1 MLELDKYIPKFD
13 NKEVIKAL
21 KKIKDGENIPKSGAA
36 EVVYHMISY
45 PGDTFF
51 LSTNKNI
58 EFFYYDY
65 EDFIGTIKDQEPGWT
80 IDVSQSILK
89 IILLFKEG
97 DNLVPISFNFDM
109 AKDLYRSALK
119 LLLKKKEL
127 SLTMLSIVYGEFIV
141 DSRHRYKI
149 PDHIKK
155 ELAGI

>member
-21 KKIKDGENIPKSGAA
+21 KKIKDGENIPKNGAT
-36 EVVYHMISY
+36 EIIYHMIS
-45 PGDTFF
+45 GLGETFF
-51 LSTNKNI
+51 LSTDKTI
-58 EFFYYDY
+58 RFFYYDY

-80 IDVSQSILK
+80 IDVSENILK

-109 AKDLYRSALK
+109 SKELYRTALK
-119 LLLKKKEL
+119 LLLKKKGL
-127 SLTMLSIVYGEFIV
+127 RLVMLSIIHGNFII
-141 DSRHRYKI
+141 DSRHYYKI